1 MFPINTFYIIF
12 GVIAAIAAVALFIVF
27 RKHDKLRKG
36 APALALVALAGVYF
50 FFVNHVYVVTDDN
63 SVDEYGL
70 IMSSDFTL
78 VNGTTVRLVPEKKI
92 DKSWLVN
99 NGSRQLVFETVV
111 YGSTSEN
118 PYEFELAGFKAIGL
132 DSAIDYLFV
141 TPPNSIKTKSKS
153 ATKGWLHR

>member
-1 MFPINTFYIIF
+1 MFPINTIYIIF
-12 GVIAAIAAVALFIVF
+12 GSVAAVVAIALFIVF
-27 RKHDKLRKG
+27 RKSNMLKKG
-36 APALALVALAGVYF
+36 APALALAALAGVYMF
-50 FFVNHVYVVTDDN
+50 CVNHVYIVTDDN

-78 VNGTTVRLVPEKKI
+78 VNGSSIRLVPEKKI

-99 NGSRQLVFETVV
+99 NGSRRLVFETVI
-111 YGSTSEN
+111 YGNTSKN
-118 PYEFELAGFKAIGL
+118 PYDFELDGYKAIGL
-132 DSAIDYLFV
+132 DNAIDYLFV